1 MIPPSRAFHANTR
14 LIENRPAI
22 EPFLA

>member
-1 MIPPSRAFHANTR
+1 MIPPSGAFHANTR